1 MGSQVLQGPRVIQ
14 AVKEV
19 KEPKGQEDFQD
30 QQEMQ
35 GEEVPWESW
44 DKLDLKDLLESQ
56 EPQVEEECL
65 VQMDPWVQKEHLE
78 TLDSQDL
85 LVLRVN
91 LVILVGQVFLGS
103 KVLEE
108 SQEDQGDR
116 DLGGPLERLE
126 TMVGMVRQVSQVC
139 KGFLEDL
146 VLWEL
151 QVTRV

>member
-1 MGSQVLQGPRVIQ
+1 MIQ

-30 QQEMQ
+30 QLEMLV
-35 GEEVPWESW
+35 EEVPWESW
-44 DKLDLKDLLESQ
+44 GKLDLKDLLESQ
-56 EPQVEEECL
+56 EPQVDEECL
-65 VQMDPWVQKEHLE
+65 VQMGPWVPKEHLE

-91 LVILVGQVFLGS
+91 LVILEGQVFLES

-108 SQEDQGDR
+108 SQGDVDRLEQGG
-116 DLGGPLERLE
+116 LLERLE

>member
-1 MGSQVLQGPRVIQ
+1 V
-14 AVKEV
+14 
-19 KEPKGQEDFQD
+19 D
-30 QQEMQ
+30 
-35 GEEVPWESW
+35 
-44 DKLDLKDLLESQ
+44 
-56 EPQVEEECL
+56 EECL
-65 VQMDPWVQKEHLE
+65 VQMGPWVPKEHLE

-91 LVILVGQVFLGS
+91 LVILEGQVFLES

-108 SQEDQGDR
+108 SQGDVDRLEQGG
-116 DLGGPLERLE
+116 LLERPE

>member
-1 MGSQVLQGPRVIQ
+1 MGEL
-14 AVKEV
+14 KD
-19 KEPKGQEDFQD
+19 QEDFQD
-30 QQEMQ
+30 QQEMLE
-35 GEEVPWESW
+35 EEVPWESW

-56 EPQVEEECL
+56 EPQVDEECL
-65 VQMDPWVQKEHLE
+65 VQMDPWVPKEHLE
-78 TLDSQDL
+78 TLDSLDL
-85 LVLRVN
+85 LVPRVN

-116 DLGGPLERLE
+116 DLEGPLERLE
-126 TMVGMVRQVSQVC
+126 TMVGMARQVSQVC
-139 KGFLEDL
+139 KGFLVGL